1 MIRFYILLII
11 MNLTNSCASK
21 QQIDSQNDEQSIF
34 AGTFVVNSLYNRL
47 IEGTDINLKI
57 NDRTAEVSGLAG
69 CNTYGVAFTQNQNKI
84 TFSHVIST
92 KILCDDEAMEKEKQF
107 LNIFSNTKEYSIKDD
122 TLILYDD
129 GKKILKATRF
139 IF

>member
-57 NDRTAEVSGLAG
+57 NDRTAEVAGLAG